1 MLDIGSAFGDS
12 FQSHVD
18 VTPMALKPAFENSSG
33 HESAYIKIKLG
44 CFGAVKGGSG
54 PIRTREQAKESGGK
68 YH

>member
-1 MLDIGSAFGDS
+1 MIVLDIVSAFDDS

-18 VTPMALKPAFENSSG
+18 VTHVVLKPAFENSSG
-33 HESAYIKIKLG
+33 HESAYIKLG

>member
-1 MLDIGSAFGDS
+1 MLDIGSAFEDS

-18 VTPMALKPAFENSSG
+18 VTPVALKPAFENSSG
-33 HESAYIKIKLG
+33 HEGAYIKLG

>member
-1 MLDIGSAFGDS
+1 MLDIGSAFEDS

-18 VTPMALKPAFENSSG
+18 VTPVALKPAFENSSG
-33 HESAYIKIKLG
+33 HESAYIKLG